1 MKIRLRNIPAIYERG
16 DLVRDGGL
24 LSYGNDLSDNFRRV
38 AVYIDKIFKGA
49 KAGDLPVEQPTRL
62 YLRVNLKTA
71 RALGV
76 TFSQSVTLRAD
87 ELIE

>member
-1 MKIRLRNIPAIYERG
+1 MYERG

-38 AVYIDKIFKGA
+38 AVNIDKIFKSA

-76 TFSQSVTLRAD
+76 TIPQSVMLRAD